1 LGQKRGII
9 KAGNLLLISAEKT
22 AVSDQRC
29 LKKALFKN
37 TFYSAKRLRPF
48 FLRLFK
54 TFLPPTVAVLAL
66 KPCLFLLFLLLG

>member
-1 LGQKRGII
+1 LGQKGGTI
-9 KAGNLLLISAEKT
+9 KADNPLLISAKKT
-22 AVSDQRC
+22 AVSDQGY
-29 LKKALFKN
+29 LEKALFDK